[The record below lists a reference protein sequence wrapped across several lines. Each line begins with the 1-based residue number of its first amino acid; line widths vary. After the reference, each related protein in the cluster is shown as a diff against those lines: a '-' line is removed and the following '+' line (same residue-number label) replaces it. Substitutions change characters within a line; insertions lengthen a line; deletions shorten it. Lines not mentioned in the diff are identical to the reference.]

1 MAKTKFIMDR
11 AEDEL
16 NENQR
21 EYLKTLNNQLRNKP
35 RELTKKQQQQ
45 IIQVYK
51 KAYMDTINRGI
62 KNAYG
67 DSKAVKNLTAAYSQQ
82 IYDELLKVVMKYNSQ
97 AAKDLSD
104 INKQMMQ
111 LLMGDGYQ
119 QIKEQ
124 VDKLVDI
131 VNADTVEQLIRGKLY
146 EDRKGL
152 DKRLWSCTNTSGEK
166 IEDAVASC
174 MAEGMSAADM
184 AENLKQFA
192 MGGHHTWSRNK
203 IREKLGSGYARK
215 YSGGLDYE
223 SLRLARTTITHQ
235 AQIETINTRKV
246 NPYMGGVKWH
256 SNHEAGRTC
265 DLCNSRDGHIFIVDK
280 EDIPL
285 DHPNGACWLEPV
297 WMINGKE
304 ATPEEIAKDMR
315 AWANGEK
322 NSGAMDKIP
331 EYKGLGGTA
340 KTKPKTT
347 RVKTTT
353 TKKKTATTKTTK
365 KTTTTAQGGIYTPE
379 ERAAKYTELHE
390 TLKKQI
396 SKTNKKYTTE
406 GILEALKQ
414 APLDVQ
420 DIYLSIGEFQRT
432 NSTGGAFYSLGDKKI
447 HMSLKDDR
455 NLRIRYFGEKHRYDV
470 LFHEWGHLIDD
481 QGVTK
486 RSKEYKF
493 ADGKELMFAKITMD
507 TAVKPTGLAQS
518 FERDMNNWKAKWV
531 EEKFQ
536 GKKTLADTPAPLVNG
551 KFADFLQQN
560 EVFTIALQDAARGMS
575 KGAVKTK
582 WGHDTNYYTRNAV
595 GNINEYEAACIE
607 VSSELWAEIS
617 SSMTQPETRKFL
629 YENFPEMM
637 KSYEKI
643 VKKTLKTIKK

>member
-1 MAKTKFIMDR
+1 MARTEFSGVGNTQNSID
-11 AEDEL
+11 
-16 NENQR
+16 
-21 EYLKTLNNQLRNKP
+21 YFKTLNGQLNNKP

-67 DSKAVKNLTAAYSQQ
+67 DNKAVKNLTAAYSQQ

-111 LLMGDGYQ
+111 LLMGDEYQ
-119 QIKEQ
+119 QIKDQ

-131 VNADTVEQLIRGKLY
+131 VNADTVEQLIRGKVY

-184 AENLKQFA
+184 AENLKEFA

-215 YSGGLDYE
+215 FSGGLDYE

-235 AQIETINTRKV
+235 AQIETINTKRV
-246 NPYMGGVKWH
+246 NPYMGGVQWH

-265 DLCNSRDGHIFIVDK
+265 DACNALDGRLFIIDK

-297 WMINGKE
+297 WMINGKK
-304 ATPEEIAKDMR
+304 ATPEDIAKDMR

-331 EYKGLGGTA
+331 EYKGLGGTKTPA
-340 KTKPKTT
+340 KSI
-347 RVKTTT
+347 
-353 TKKKTATTKTTK
+353 KKTIKRAVK
-365 KTTTTAQGGIYTPE
+365 QRGIYTTE
-379 ERAAKYTELHE
+379 ERAAKYVELEQTLHTEL
-390 TLKKQI
+390 K
-396 SKTNKKYTTE
+396 SRNKKYTVD
-406 GILEALKQ
+406 GVLDRLKQ
-414 APLDVQ
+414 APEEIQ
-420 DIYLSIGEFQRT
+420 DLYLTVGKFKRT
-432 NSTGGAFYSLGDKKI
+432 SSSGGAYYNPNDKQI
-447 HMSLKDDR
+447 HMSLNDDK
-455 NLRIRYFGEKHRYDV
+455 NLRLRYFEEKYRYNV

-481 QGVTK
+481 QGAGDNVRNYRFSGGSEPMYT
-486 RSKEYKF
+486 
-493 ADGKELMFAKITMD
+493 KITLKN
-507 TAVKPTGLAQS
+507 AVKPTGLAQA

-531 EEKFQ
+531 EEKFH
-536 GKKTLADTPAPLVNG
+536 GKKTLDNTPAPLVNG
-551 KFADFLQQN
+551 KFADFLHAN
-560 EVFTIALQDAARGMS
+560 EVHTIALQDAAKGMS
-575 KGAVKTK
+575 AGAVKTK
-582 WGHDTNYYTRNAV
+582 WGHDLKYYTRNQD
-595 GNINEYEAACIE
+595 GNISAYESACIE

-617 SSMTQPETRKFL
+617 SNMTQPETRKFL

-637 KSYEKI
+637 KSYDKI
-643 VKKTLKTIKK
+643 VKDTLKQFKK

>member
-1 MAKTKFIMDR
+1 MGRTEFDGNRNTQNAID
-11 AEDEL
+11 
-16 NENQR
+16 
-21 EYLKTLNNQLRNKP
+21 YLKTLNGQLNNKP
-35 RELTKKQQQQ
+35 KELTKKQQQQ

-82 IYDELLKVVMKYNSQ
+82 IYDELLKVVMKYNSKV
-97 AAKDLSD
+97 AKDLSD

-340 KTKPKTT
+340 KPKTKAKTT
-347 RVKTTT
+347 RVKTTK
-353 TKKKTATTKTTK
+353 TKATKTK
-365 KTTTTAQGGIYTPE
+365 DKAAKINKGIYTEE

-420 DIYLSIGEFQRT
+420 DMYLSIGEFQRT

-595 GNINEYEAACIE
+595 GNINKYEAACIE

>member
-1 MAKTKFIMDR
+1 MGRTEFDGNRNTQNAID
-11 AEDEL
+11 
-16 NENQR
+16 
-21 EYLKTLNNQLRNKP
+21 YLKTLNGQLNNKP
-35 RELTKKQQQQ
+35 KELTKKQQQQ

-119 QIKEQ
+119 QIKDQ

-131 VNADTVEQLIRGKLY
+131 VNADTVEQLIRGKVY

-184 AENLKQFA
+184 AENLKEFA

-215 YSGGLDYE
+215 YSSGLDYE

-235 AQIETINTRKV
+235 SQIETINTRKV

-265 DLCNSRDGHIFIVDK
+265 DLCNERDGHIFIVDK

-322 NSGAMDKIP
+322 NSGAMNKIP
-331 EYKGLGGTA
+331 EYKGLGGTKQPA
-340 KTKPKTT
+340 KSI
-347 RVKTTT
+347 
-353 TKKKTATTKTTK
+353 KKTIK
-365 KTTTTAQGGIYTPE
+365 KAVKQRGIYTEE

-420 DIYLSIGEFQRT
+420 DMYLSIGEFQRT

-447 HMSLKDDR
+447 HMSLKDER

-481 QGVTK
+481 QGVAK

-551 KFADFLQQN
+551 KFADFLDQN
-560 EVFTIALQDAARGMS
+560 EVFTVALQDAARGMS

-617 SSMTQPETRKFL
+617 SNMTQPETRKFL

-637 KSYEKI
+637 KSYDKI
-643 VKKTLKTIKK
+643 VKDTLKQFKK

>member
-1 MAKTKFIMDR
+1 MGRTEFDGNRNTQNAID
-11 AEDEL
+11 
-16 NENQR
+16 
-21 EYLKTLNNQLRNKP
+21 YLKTLNGQLNNKP
-35 RELTKKQQQQ
+35 KELTKKQQQQ

-104 INKQMMQ
+104 TNKQMMQ

-119 QIKEQ
+119 QIKDQ

-131 VNADTVEQLIRGKLY
+131 VNADTVEQLIRGKVY

-184 AENLKQFA
+184 AENLKEFA

-215 YSGGLDYE
+215 YSSGLDYE

-304 ATPEEIAKDMR
+304 ATPEEIAKDMK

-322 NSGAMDKIP
+322 NSGAMNKIP
-331 EYKGLGGTA
+331 EYKGLGGTKAPA
-340 KTKPKTT
+340 KSI
-347 RVKTTT
+347 
-353 TKKKTATTKTTK
+353 KKTIK
-365 KTTTTAQGGIYTPE
+365 KAVKQRGIYTEE

-414 APLDVQ
+414 APLEVQ
-420 DIYLSIGEFQRT
+420 DMYLSIGKFQRT
-432 NSTGGAFYSLGDKKI
+432 NSTGGAFYSPTDKKI
-447 HMSLKDDR
+447 HMSLKDER
-455 NLRIRYFGEKHRYDV
+455 NLRIQFGEKHRYDV
-470 LFHEWGHLIDD
+470 LFHEWGHMIDD
-481 QGVTK
+481 QATPDDFKMYRFSGG
-486 RSKEYKF
+486 SEPMYS
-493 ADGKELMFAKITMD
+493 KITLKN
-507 TAVKPTGLAQS
+507 AIKPTGLAQA
-518 FERDMNNWKAKWV
+518 FERDMNNWQAKWV
-531 EEKFQ
+531 QEKFH
-536 GKKTLADTPAPLVNG
+536 GKKTLENTPAPLVNG
-551 KFADFLQQN
+551 KFADFLHAN
-560 EVFTIALQDAARGMS
+560 EVHTIALQDAARGMS
-575 KGAVKTK
+575 AGAVKTK
-582 WGHDTNYYTRNAV
+582 WGHDGKYYTRNQD
-595 GNINEYEAACIE
+595 GNISAYESACIE

-637 KSYEKI
+637 KSYDKL
-643 VKKTLKTIKK
+643 VKDTLKQFKKK

>member
-1 MAKTKFIMDR
+1 MGRTEFSGVGNTQNSID
-11 AEDEL
+11 
-16 NENQR
+16 
-21 EYLKTLNNQLRNKP
+21 YFKTLNGQLNNKP

-67 DSKAVKNLTAAYSQQ
+67 DNKAVKNLTAAYSQQ
-82 IYDELLKVVMKYNSQ
+82 IYNELLTVVMKYNSKV
-97 AAKDLSD
+97 ANDLAD

-111 LLMGDGYQ
+111 LLMGDGYK
-119 QIKEQ
+119 QIKDQ

-131 VNADTVEQLIRGKLY
+131 VNADTVEQVIRGKLY

-235 AQIETINTRKV
+235 SQIETINTKRV

-265 DLCNSRDGHIFIVDK
+265 DLCNERDGHIFIVDK

-304 ATPEEIAKDMR
+304 ATPEEIAKDMK

-322 NSGAMDKIP
+322 NSGAMNKIP
-331 EYKGLGGTA
+331 EYKGLGGTKTPA
-340 KTKPKTT
+340 KSI
-347 RVKTTT
+347 
-353 TKKKTATTKTTK
+353 KKTIKRAVK
-365 KTTTTAQGGIYTPE
+365 QRGIYTEE

-420 DIYLSIGEFQRT
+420 DMYLSIGEFQRT
-432 NSTGGAFYSLGDKKI
+432 NSTDGAFYSLGDKKI
-447 HMSLKDDR
+447 HMSLKDER

-481 QGVTK
+481 QGVAK

-551 KFADFLQQN
+551 KFADFLDQN
-560 EVFTIALQDAARGMS
+560 EVFTVALQDAARGMS

-617 SSMTQPETRKFL
+617 SNMTQPETRKFL

-637 KSYEKI
+637 KSYDKI
-643 VKKTLKTIKK
+643 VKDTLKQFKKK

>member
-1 MAKTKFIMDR
+1 MAKTQFIMNKP
-11 AEDEL
+11 EDKL
-16 NENQR
+16 NQNQKD
-21 EYLKTLNNQLRNKP
+21 YLDTLNKQLNSKP

-82 IYDELLKVVMKYNSQ
+82 IYDELLKVVMKYNSKV
-97 AAKDLSD
+97 ATDLAD

-111 LLMGDGYQ
+111 LLMGDGYK
-119 QIKEQ
+119 QIKDQ
-124 VDKLVDI
+124 VDKLVDV
-131 VNADTVEQLIRGKLY
+131 VNADTVEQVIQGKLY
-146 EDRKGL
+146 EKRRGL
-152 DKRLWSCTNTSGEK
+152 DKTLWSCTDKSGVK

-174 MAEGMSAADM
+174 MAEGMGAAEM
-184 AENLKQFA
+184 AQNLKEFA

-235 AQIETINTRKV
+235 AQIETINTKRV

-304 ATPEEIAKDMR
+304 ATPEEIAKDMK

-322 NSGAMDKIP
+322 NSGAMNKIP
-331 EYKGLGGTA
+331 EYKGLGGTKAPA
-340 KTKPKTT
+340 KSI
-347 RVKTTT
+347 
-353 TKKKTATTKTTK
+353 KKTIK
-365 KTTTTAQGGIYTPE
+365 KAVKQRGIYTEE

-414 APLDVQ
+414 APLEVQ
-420 DIYLSIGEFQRT
+420 DMYLSIGKFQRT
-432 NSTGGAFYSLGDKKI
+432 NSTGGAFYSPTDKKI
-447 HMSLKDDR
+447 HMSLKDER
-455 NLRIRYFGEKHRYDV
+455 NLRIQFGEKHRYDV
-470 LFHEWGHLIDD
+470 LFHEWGHMIDD
-481 QGVTK
+481 QATPDDFKMYRFSGG
-486 RSKEYKF
+486 SEPMYS
-493 ADGKELMFAKITMD
+493 KITLKN
-507 TAVKPTGLAQS
+507 AIKPTGLAQA

-531 EEKFQ
+531 EEKFH
-536 GKKTLADTPAPLVNG
+536 GKKTLDNTPAPLVNG
-551 KFADFLQQN
+551 KFADFLHDN
-560 EVFTIALQDAARGMS
+560 EVFTIALQDAAKGMS
-575 KGAVKTK
+575 AGAVKTK
-582 WGHDTNYYTRNAV
+582 WGHDAKYYTRNQD
-595 GNINEYEAACIE
+595 GNISAYESACIE

-637 KSYEKI
+637 KSYDKL
-643 VKKTLKTIKK
+643 VKDTLKQFKK

>member
-1 MAKTKFIMDR
+1 MGRTEFDGNRNTQNAID
-11 AEDEL
+11 
-16 NENQR
+16 
-21 EYLKTLNNQLRNKP
+21 YLKTLNGQLNNKP
-35 RELTKKQQQQ
+35 KELTKKQQQQ

-82 IYDELLKVVMKYNSQ
+82 IYDELLKVVMKYNSKV
-97 AAKDLSD
+97 AKDLSD

-184 AENLKQFA
+184 AENLKEFA

-215 YSGGLDYE
+215 YSSGLDYE

-304 ATPEEIAKDMR
+304 ATPEEIAKDMK

-322 NSGAMDKIP
+322 NSGAMNKIP
-331 EYKGLGGTA
+331 EYKGLGGTKAPA
-340 KTKPKTT
+340 KSI
-347 RVKTTT
+347 
-353 TKKKTATTKTTK
+353 KKTIK
-365 KTTTTAQGGIYTPE
+365 KAVKQRGIYTEE

-414 APLDVQ
+414 APLEVQ
-420 DIYLSIGEFQRT
+420 DMYLSIGKFQRT
-432 NSTGGAFYSLGDKKI
+432 NSTGGAFYSPTDKKI
-447 HMSLKDDR
+447 HMSLKDER
-455 NLRIRYFGEKHRYDV
+455 NLRIQFGEKHRYDV
-470 LFHEWGHLIDD
+470 LFHEWGHMIDD
-481 QGVTK
+481 QATPDDFKMYRFSGG
-486 RSKEYKF
+486 SEPMYS
-493 ADGKELMFAKITMD
+493 KITLKN
-507 TAVKPTGLAQS
+507 AIKPTGLAQA

-531 EEKFQ
+531 EEKFH
-536 GKKTLADTPAPLVNG
+536 GKKTLDNTPAPLVNG
-551 KFADFLQQN
+551 KFADFLHDN
-560 EVFTIALQDAARGMS
+560 EVFTIALQDAAKGMS
-575 KGAVKTK
+575 AGAVKTK
-582 WGHDTNYYTRNAV
+582 WGHDLKYYTRNQD
-595 GNINEYEAACIE
+595 GNISAYESACIE

-637 KSYEKI
+637 KSYDKI
-643 VKKTLKTIKK
+643 VKDTLKQFKK

>member
-1 MAKTKFIMDR
+1 MERTEFSGVGNTQNSI
-11 AEDEL
+11 
-16 NENQR
+16 
-21 EYLKTLNNQLRNKP
+21 EYFKTLNGQLNNKP

-67 DSKAVKNLTAAYSQQ
+67 DSKAIKNLTAAYSQQ
-82 IYDELLKVVMKYNSQ
+82 IYDELLKVVMKYNSKV
-97 AAKDLSD
+97 ANDLAD

-111 LLMGDGYQ
+111 LLMGDDYK
-119 QIKEQ
+119 QIKDQ

-131 VNADTVEQLIRGKLY
+131 VNADTVEQVIRGKLY

-174 MAEGMSAADM
+174 MAEGMGAAEM

-215 YSGGLDYE
+215 YSSGLDYE

-235 AQIETINTRKV
+235 AQIETINTKRV

-304 ATPEEIAKDMR
+304 ATPEEIAKDMK

-322 NSGAMDKIP
+322 NSGAMNKIP
-331 EYKGLGGTA
+331 EYKGLGGTVKP
-340 KTKPKTT
+340 KTKTTKTKTT
-347 RVKTTT
+347 RVKTT
-353 TKKKTATTKTTK
+353 KSKAAK
-365 KTTTTAQGGIYTPE
+365 GGIYTEE
-379 ERAAKYTELHE
+379 ERAAKYAELHE

-420 DIYLSIGEFQRT
+420 DMYLSIGKFQRT
-432 NSTGGAFYSLGDKKI
+432 NSTGGAFYSPTDKKI
-447 HMSLKDDR
+447 HMSLKDER
-455 NLRIRYFGEKHRYDV
+455 NLRINNFGEKHRYDV
-470 LFHEWGHLIDD
+470 LFHEWGHMIDD
-481 QGVTK
+481 QGTPDDFK
-486 RSKEYKF
+486 MYRFSGGSEPMYS
-493 ADGKELMFAKITMD
+493 KITLKN
-507 TAVKPTGLAQS
+507 AIKPTGLAQS

-531 EEKFQ
+531 EEKFH
-536 GKKTLADTPAPLVNG
+536 GTKTLENTPAPLVNG
-551 KFADFLQQN
+551 KFADFLHEN
-560 EVFTIALQDAARGMS
+560 ELYTIALQDAAKGMS
-575 KGAVKTK
+575 LGAVKTR
-582 WGHDTNYYTRNAV
+582 WGHDLKYYTRNQD
-595 GNINEYEAACIE
+595 GNISAYESACVE
-607 VSSELWAEIS
+607 VSSELWAEIN

-637 KSYEKI
+637 KSYDKI
-643 VKKTLKTIKK
+643 VKDVLKEYKKKVVSK

>member
-1 MAKTKFIMDR
+1 MGRTEFSGNRNTQNAID
-11 AEDEL
+11 
-16 NENQR
+16 
-21 EYLKTLNNQLRNKP
+21 YLKTLNGQLNNKP
-35 RELTKKQQQQ
+35 KELTKKQQQQ

-51 KAYMDTINRGI
+51 KAYMDTINRGV

-82 IYDELLKVVMKYNSQ
+82 IYDELLKVVMKYNSKV
-97 AAKDLSD
+97 AKDLSD

-184 AENLKQFA
+184 AENLKEFA

-322 NSGAMDKIP
+322 NSGAMNKIP
-331 EYKGLGGTA
+331 EYKGLGGTKQPA
-340 KTKPKTT
+340 KTI
-347 RVKTTT
+347 
-353 TKKKTATTKTTK
+353 KKTIKRAVK
-365 KTTTTAQGGIYTPE
+365 QRGIYTEE

-414 APLDVQ
+414 APLEVQ
-420 DIYLSIGEFQRT
+420 DMYLSIGKFQRT
-432 NSTGGAFYSLGDKKI
+432 NSTGGAFYSPTDKKI
-447 HMSLKDDR
+447 HMSLKDER
-455 NLRIRYFGEKHRYDV
+455 NLRIQFGEKHRYDV
-470 LFHEWGHLIDD
+470 LFHEWGHMIDD
-481 QGVTK
+481 QATPDDFKMYRFSGG
-486 RSKEYKF
+486 SEPMYN
-493 ADGKELMFAKITMD
+493 KITLKN
-507 TAVKPTGLAQS
+507 AIKPTGLAQS
-518 FERDMNNWKAKWV
+518 FERDMKNWQAKWV
-531 EEKFQ
+531 QEKFH
-536 GKKTLADTPAPLVNG
+536 GKKTLENTPAALVNG
-551 KFADFLQQN
+551 KFADFLHDN
-560 EVFTIALQDAARGMS
+560 EVFTIALQDAAKGMS
-575 KGAVKTK
+575 AGAVKTK
-582 WGHDTNYYTRNAV
+582 WGHDAKYYTRNQD
-595 GNINEYEAACIE
+595 GNISAYESACIE

-617 SSMTQPETRKFL
+617 SNMTQPETRKFL

-637 KSYEKI
+637 KSYDKI
-643 VKKTLKTIKK
+643 VKDTLKQFKK

>member
-1 MAKTKFIMDR
+1 MARTEFDGVGNTQNAID
-11 AEDEL
+11 
-16 NENQR
+16 
-21 EYLKTLNNQLRNKP
+21 YLKTLNGQLNNKP
-35 RELTKKQQQQ
+35 KELTKKQQQQ

-67 DSKAVKNLTAAYSQQ
+67 DSKAVKNLTASYSQQ
-82 IYDELLKVVMKYNSQ
+82 IYDELLKVVMKYNSKV
-97 AAKDLSD
+97 AKDLSD

-152 DKRLWSCTNTSGEK
+152 DKRLWSCTNISGEK

-215 YSGGLDYE
+215 YSSGLDYE

-322 NSGAMDKIP
+322 NSGAMNKIP
-331 EYKGLGGTA
+331 EYKGLGGTKAPA
-340 KTKPKTT
+340 KSI
-347 RVKTTT
+347 
-353 TKKKTATTKTTK
+353 KKTIK
-365 KTTTTAQGGIYTPE
+365 KAVKQRGIYTQE
-379 ERAAKYTELHE
+379 ERAAKYTELE
-390 TLKKQI
+390 QTLHTELK
-396 SKTNKKYTTE
+396 SRNKKYTVD
-406 GILEALKQ
+406 GVLDRLKQ
-414 APLDVQ
+414 APEEIQ
-420 DIYLSIGEFQRT
+420 DLYLTVGKFQRT
-432 NSTGGAFYSLGDKKI
+432 TSSRGAFYSPTDKKI
-447 HMSLKDDR
+447 HMSLKDER
-455 NLRIRYFGEKHRYDV
+455 NLRIQFGEKHRYDV
-470 LFHEWGHLIDD
+470 LFHEWGHMIDD
-481 QGVTK
+481 QATPDDFKMYRFSGG
-486 RSKEYKF
+486 SEPMYS
-493 ADGKELMFAKITMD
+493 KITLKN
-507 TAVKPTGLAQS
+507 AIKPTGLAQA

-531 EEKFQ
+531 EEKFH
-536 GKKTLADTPAPLVNG
+536 GKKTLDNTPAPLVNG
-551 KFADFLQQN
+551 KFADFLHDN
-560 EVFTIALQDAARGMS
+560 EVFTIALQDAAKGMS
-575 KGAVKTK
+575 AGAVKTK
-582 WGHDTNYYTRNAV
+582 WGHDLKYYTRNQD
-595 GNINEYEAACIE
+595 GNISAYESACIE

-617 SSMTQPETRKFL
+617 SNMTQPETRKFL

-637 KSYEKI
+637 KSYDKI
-643 VKKTLKTIKK
+643 VKDTLKQFKK

>member
-1 MAKTKFIMDR
+1 MAKTKFIMNR

-16 NENQR
+16 NDNQK
-21 EYLKTLNNQLRNKP
+21 EYLKTLNNQLNNKP

-82 IYDELLKVVMKYNSQ
+82 IYDELLKVVMKYNSKV
-97 AAKDLSD
+97 ATDLAD
-104 INKQMMQ
+104 VNKQMMQ
-111 LLMGDGYQ
+111 LLMGDGYK
-119 QIKEQ
+119 QIKDQ
-124 VDKLVDI
+124 VDKLVDV
-131 VNADTVEQLIRGKLY
+131 VNADTVEQVIRGKLY

-235 AQIETINTRKV
+235 AQIETINTKRV
-246 NPYMGGVKWH
+246 NPYMGGVQWH

-265 DLCNSRDGHIFIVDK
+265 DACNALDGRLFIIDK

-297 WMINGKE
+297 WMINGKK
-304 ATPEEIAKDMR
+304 ATPEDIAKDMR
-315 AWANGEK
+315 AWVNGEK

-331 EYKGLGGTA
+331 EYKGLGGT
-340 KTKPKTT
+340 KTP
-347 RVKTTT
+347 
-353 TKKKTATTKTTK
+353 TKSIKKTIKRAVK
-365 KTTTTAQGGIYTPE
+365 QRGIYTEE

-420 DIYLSIGEFQRT
+420 DMYLSIGEFQRT

-447 HMSLKDDR
+447 HMSLKDER

-481 QGVTK
+481 QGVAK

-536 GKKTLADTPAPLVNG
+536 GKKTLADTPAALVNG
-551 KFADFLQQN
+551 KFADFLHDN
-560 EVFTIALQDAARGMS
+560 EVFTVALQDAARGMS

-617 SSMTQPETRKFL
+617 SNMTQPETRKFL

-637 KSYEKI
+637 KSYDKI
-643 VKKTLKTIKK
+643 VKDTLKQFKKK

>member
-1 MAKTKFIMDR
+1 MAKTQFIMNKPKDK
-11 AEDEL
+11 L
-16 NENQR
+16 NANQR
-21 EYLKTLNNQLRNKP
+21 EYLDTLNNQLRNKP

-51 KAYMDTINRGI
+51 KAYMDTINKGI

-82 IYDELLKVVMKYNSQ
+82 IYDELLKVVMKYNSKV
-97 AAKDLSD
+97 ATDLAD
-104 INKQMMQ
+104 VNKQMMQ
-111 LLMGDGYQ
+111 LLMGDGYK
-119 QIKEQ
+119 QIKDQ
-124 VDKLVDI
+124 VDKLVDV
-131 VNADTVEQLIRGKLY
+131 VNADTVEQVIRGKLY

-215 YSGGLDYE
+215 YSSGLDYE

-331 EYKGLGGTA
+331 EYKGLGGTKTPA
-340 KTKPKTT
+340 KTIK
-347 RVKTTT
+347 RAVK
-353 TKKKTATTKTTK
+353 
-365 KTTTTAQGGIYTPE
+365 QRGIYTIE
-379 ERAAKYTELHE
+379 ERAAKYTELE
-390 TLKKQI
+390 QVLKKQI

-414 APLDVQ
+414 APLEVQ
-420 DIYLSIGEFQRT
+420 DMYLSIGKFQRT
-432 NSTGGAFYSLGDKKI
+432 NSTGGAFYSPTDKKI
-447 HMSLKDDR
+447 HMSLKDER
-455 NLRIRYFGEKHRYDV
+455 NLRIQFGEKHRYDV
-470 LFHEWGHLIDD
+470 LFHEWGHMIDD
-481 QGVTK
+481 QATPDDFKMYRFSGG
-486 RSKEYKF
+486 SEPMYN
-493 ADGKELMFAKITMD
+493 KITLKN
-507 TAVKPTGLAQS
+507 AIKPTGLAQS
-518 FERDMNNWKAKWV
+518 FERDMKNWQAKWV
-531 EEKFQ
+531 QEKFH
-536 GKKTLADTPAPLVNG
+536 GKKTLENTPAALVNG
-551 KFADFLQQN
+551 KFADFLHDN
-560 EVFTIALQDAARGMS
+560 EVFTIALQDAAKGMS
-575 KGAVKTK
+575 AGAVKTK
-582 WGHDTNYYTRNAV
+582 WGHDAKYYTRNQD
-595 GNINEYEAACIE
+595 GNISAYESACIE

-617 SSMTQPETRKFL
+617 SNMTQPETRKFL

-637 KSYEKI
+637 KSYDKI
-643 VKKTLKTIKK
+643 VKDTLKQFKK

>member
-1 MAKTKFIMDR
+1 MGRTEFDGNRNTQNAID
-11 AEDEL
+11 
-16 NENQR
+16 
-21 EYLKTLNNQLRNKP
+21 YLKTLNGQLNNKP
-35 RELTKKQQQQ
+35 KELTKKQQQQ

-119 QIKEQ
+119 QIKDQ

-131 VNADTVEQLIRGKLY
+131 VNADTVEQLIRGKVY

-184 AENLKQFA
+184 AENLKEFA

-215 YSGGLDYE
+215 YSSGLDYE

-235 AQIETINTRKV
+235 SQIETINTRKV

-265 DLCNSRDGHIFIVDK
+265 DLCNERDGHIFIVDK

-322 NSGAMDKIP
+322 NSGAMNKIP
-331 EYKGLGGTA
+331 EYKGLGGTKQPA
-340 KTKPKTT
+340 KSI
-347 RVKTTT
+347 
-353 TKKKTATTKTTK
+353 KKTIK
-365 KTTTTAQGGIYTPE
+365 KAVKQRGIYTEE

-420 DIYLSIGEFQRT
+420 DMYLSIGEFQRT
-432 NSTGGAFYSLGDKKI
+432 NSTGGAFYSLEDKKI
-447 HMSLKDDR
+447 HMSLKDER

-481 QGVTK
+481 QGVAK

-551 KFADFLQQN
+551 KFADFLDQN
-560 EVFTIALQDAARGMS
+560 EVFTVALQDAARGMS

-617 SSMTQPETRKFL
+617 SNMTQPETRKFL

-637 KSYEKI
+637 KSYDKI
-643 VKKTLKTIKK
+643 VKDTLKQFKK

>member
-1 MAKTKFIMDR
+1 MAKTKFIMNR
-11 AEDEL
+11 PEDEL
-16 NENQR
+16 NDNQK
-21 EYLKTLNNQLRNKP
+21 EYLKTLNNQLNNKP

-82 IYDELLKVVMKYNSQ
+82 IYDELLKVVMKYNSKV
-97 AAKDLSD
+97 ATDLAD
-104 INKQMMQ
+104 VNKQMMQ
-111 LLMGDGYQ
+111 LLMGDGYK
-119 QIKEQ
+119 QIKDQ
-124 VDKLVDI
+124 VDKLVDV
-131 VNADTVEQLIRGKLY
+131 VNADSVEQVIRGKLY

-235 AQIETINTRKV
+235 AQIETINTKRV
-246 NPYMGGVKWH
+246 NPYMGGVQWH

-265 DLCNSRDGHIFIVDK
+265 DACNALDGRLFIIDK

-297 WMINGKE
+297 WMINGKK
-304 ATPEEIAKDMR
+304 ATPEDIAKDMR

-331 EYKGLGGTA
+331 EYKGLGGT
-340 KTKPKTT
+340 KTP
-347 RVKTTT
+347 
-353 TKKKTATTKTTK
+353 TKSIKKTIKRAVK
-365 KTTTTAQGGIYTPE
+365 QRGIYTEE

-420 DIYLSIGEFQRT
+420 DMYLSIGEFQRT

-447 HMSLKDDR
+447 HMSLKDER

-481 QGVTK
+481 QGVAK

-551 KFADFLQQN
+551 KFADFLDQN
-560 EVFTIALQDAARGMS
+560 EVFTVALQDAARGMS

-617 SSMTQPETRKFL
+617 SNMTQPETRKFL

-637 KSYEKI
+637 KSYDKI
-643 VKKTLKTIKK
+643 VKDTLKQFKKK

>member
-1 MAKTKFIMDR
+1 MGRTEFDGNRNTQNAID
-11 AEDEL
+11 
-16 NENQR
+16 
-21 EYLKTLNNQLRNKP
+21 YLKTLNGQLNNKP
-35 RELTKKQQQQ
+35 KELTKKQQQQ

-82 IYDELLKVVMKYNSQ
+82 IYDELLKVVMKYNSKV
-97 AAKDLSD
+97 ANDLAD

-119 QIKEQ
+119 QIKDQ

-131 VNADTVEQLIRGKLY
+131 VNADTVEQLIRGKVY

-184 AENLKQFA
+184 AENLKEFA

-215 YSGGLDYE
+215 YSSGLDYE

-322 NSGAMDKIP
+322 NSGAMNKIP
-331 EYKGLGGTA
+331 EYKGLGGTKAPA
-340 KTKPKTT
+340 KSI
-347 RVKTTT
+347 
-353 TKKKTATTKTTK
+353 KKTIK
-365 KTTTTAQGGIYTPE
+365 KAVKQRGIYTEE

-414 APLDVQ
+414 APLEVQ
-420 DIYLSIGEFQRT
+420 DMYLSIGKFQRT
-432 NSTGGAFYSLGDKKI
+432 NSTGGAFYSPTDKKI
-447 HMSLKDDR
+447 HMSLKDER
-455 NLRIRYFGEKHRYDV
+455 NLRIQFGEKHRYDV
-470 LFHEWGHLIDD
+470 LFHEWGHMIDD
-481 QGVTK
+481 QATPDDFKMYRFSGG
-486 RSKEYKF
+486 SEPMYN
-493 ADGKELMFAKITMD
+493 KITLKN
-507 TAVKPTGLAQS
+507 AIKPTGLAQS
-518 FERDMNNWKAKWV
+518 FERDMKNWQAKWV
-531 EEKFQ
+531 QEKFH
-536 GKKTLADTPAPLVNG
+536 GKKTLENTPAALVNG
-551 KFADFLQQN
+551 KFADFLHDN
-560 EVFTIALQDAARGMS
+560 EVFTIALQDAAKGMS
-575 KGAVKTK
+575 AGAVKTK
-582 WGHDTNYYTRNAV
+582 WGHDAKYYTRNQD
-595 GNINEYEAACIE
+595 GNISAYESACIE

-617 SSMTQPETRKFL
+617 SNMTQPETRKFL

-637 KSYEKI
+637 KSYDKL
-643 VKKTLKTIKK
+643 VKDTLKQFKK

>member
-1 MAKTKFIMDR
+1 MGRTEFSGVGNTQNSID
-11 AEDEL
+11 
-16 NENQR
+16 
-21 EYLKTLNNQLRNKP
+21 YFKTLNGQLNNKP

-82 IYDELLKVVMKYNSQ
+82 IYDELLKVVMKYNSKV
-97 AAKDLSD
+97 ATDLAD
-104 INKQMMQ
+104 VNKQMMQ
-111 LLMGDGYQ
+111 LLMGDGYK
-119 QIKEQ
+119 QIKDQ
-124 VDKLVDI
+124 VDKLVDV
-131 VNADTVEQLIRGKLY
+131 VNADTVEQVIRGKLY

-235 AQIETINTRKV
+235 AQVETINTKRV
-246 NPYMGGVKWH
+246 NPYMGGVQWH

-265 DLCNSRDGHIFIVDK
+265 DLCNERDGHIFIVDK
-280 EDIPL
+280 DDIPL

-297 WMINGKE
+297 WMINGKK
-304 ATPEEIAKDMR
+304 ATPEDIAKDMR

-331 EYKGLGGTA
+331 EYKGLGGT
-340 KTKPKTT
+340 KTP
-347 RVKTTT
+347 
-353 TKKKTATTKTTK
+353 TKSIKKTIKRAVK
-365 KTTTTAQGGIYTPE
+365 QRGIYTEE

-420 DIYLSIGEFQRT
+420 DMYLSIGEFQRT

-447 HMSLKDDR
+447 HMSLKDER

-481 QGVTK
+481 QGVAK

-551 KFADFLQQN
+551 KFADFLDQN
-560 EVFTIALQDAARGMS
+560 EVFTVALQDAARGMS

-617 SSMTQPETRKFL
+617 SNMTQPETRKFL

-637 KSYEKI
+637 KSYDKI
-643 VKKTLKTIKK
+643 VKDTLKQFKKK

>member
-1 MAKTKFIMDR
+1 MARTEFDGNRNTQNAID
-11 AEDEL
+11 
-16 NENQR
+16 
-21 EYLKTLNNQLRNKP
+21 YLKTLNGQLNNKP
-35 RELTKKQQQQ
+35 KELTKKQQQQ

-67 DSKAVKNLTAAYSQQ
+67 DNKAVKNLTAAYSQQ
-82 IYDELLKVVMKYNSQ
+82 IYDELLKVVMKYNSKV
-97 AAKDLSD
+97 ANDLAD

-119 QIKEQ
+119 QIKDQ

-131 VNADTVEQLIRGKLY
+131 VNADTVEQLIRGKVY
-146 EDRKGL
+146 EDGKGL
-152 DKRLWSCTNTSGEK
+152 DKRLWKSVSASGEK

-174 MAEGMSAADM
+174 MAEGMGAAEM

-235 AQIETINTRKV
+235 SQIETINTRKV

-304 ATPEEIAKDMR
+304 ATPEDIAKDMR

-322 NSGAMDKIP
+322 NSGAMNKIP

-340 KTKPKTT
+340 KPKVVKPKTT
-347 RVKTTT
+347 KRA
-353 TKKKTATTKTTK
+353 TK
-365 KTTTTAQGGIYTPE
+365 QRGIYTTE
-379 ERAAKYTELHE
+379 ERAAKYTELE
-390 TLKKQI
+390 QTLHTELK
-396 SKTNKKYTTE
+396 SRNKKYTVD
-406 GILEALKQ
+406 GVLDRLKQ
-414 APLDVQ
+414 APEEIQ
-420 DIYLSIGEFQRT
+420 DLYLTVGKFKRT
-432 NSTGGAFYSLGDKKI
+432 TSSGGAYYSPTDKQI
-447 HMSLKDDR
+447 HMSLSDDK
-455 NLRIRYFGEKHRYDV
+455 NLRLRYFEEKYRYNV

-481 QGVTK
+481 QGTADD
-486 RSKEYKF
+486 YKMYRF
-493 ADGKELMFAKITMD
+493 SGGSEPMYSKITLKN
-507 TAVKPTGLAQS
+507 AIKPTGLAQA

-531 EEKFQ
+531 EEKFH
-536 GKKTLADTPAPLVNG
+536 GKKTLENTPAPLVNG
-551 KFADFLQQN
+551 KFADFLHAN
-560 EVFTIALQDAARGMS
+560 EVHTIALQDAARGMS
-575 KGAVKTK
+575 AGAVKTK
-582 WGHDTNYYTRNAV
+582 WGHDAKYYTRNQD
-595 GNINEYEAACIE
+595 GNISAYESACIE

-617 SSMTQPETRKFL
+617 SNMTQPETRKFL

-637 KSYEKI
+637 KSYDKI
-643 VKKTLKTIKK
+643 VKDTLKQFKK

>member
-1 MAKTKFIMDR
+1 MAKTKFIMNR

-16 NENQR
+16 NDNQK
-21 EYLKTLNNQLRNKP
+21 EYLKTLNNQLNNKP

-82 IYDELLKVVMKYNSQ
+82 IYDELLKVVMKYNSKV
-97 AAKDLSD
+97 ATDLAD

-111 LLMGDGYQ
+111 LLMGDGYK
-119 QIKEQ
+119 QIKDQ

-131 VNADTVEQLIRGKLY
+131 VNADTVEQVIQGKLY
-146 EDRKGL
+146 EKRKGL
-152 DKRLWSCTNTSGEK
+152 DKTLWSCTDKSGVK

-174 MAEGMSAADM
+174 MAEGMGAAEM
-184 AENLKQFA
+184 AENLKEFA

-215 YSGGLDYE
+215 YSSGLDYE

-304 ATPEEIAKDMR
+304 ATPEEIAKDMK

-322 NSGAMDKIP
+322 NSGAMNKIP
-331 EYKGLGGTA
+331 EYKGLRGTKAPA
-340 KTKPKTT
+340 KSI
-347 RVKTTT
+347 
-353 TKKKTATTKTTK
+353 KKTIK
-365 KTTTTAQGGIYTPE
+365 KAVKQRGIYTEE

-414 APLDVQ
+414 APLEVQ
-420 DIYLSIGEFQRT
+420 DMYLSIGKFQRT
-432 NSTGGAFYSLGDKKI
+432 NSTGGAFYSPTDKKI
-447 HMSLKDDR
+447 HMSLKDER
-455 NLRIRYFGEKHRYDV
+455 NLRIQFGEKHRYDV
-470 LFHEWGHLIDD
+470 LFHEWGHMIDD
-481 QGVTK
+481 QATPDDFKMYRFSGG
-486 RSKEYKF
+486 SEPMYS
-493 ADGKELMFAKITMD
+493 KITLKN
-507 TAVKPTGLAQS
+507 AIKPTGLAQA

-531 EEKFQ
+531 EEKFH
-536 GKKTLADTPAPLVNG
+536 GKKTLDNTPAPLVNG
-551 KFADFLQQN
+551 KFADFLHDN
-560 EVFTIALQDAARGMS
+560 EVFTIALQDAAKGMS
-575 KGAVKTK
+575 AGAVKTK
-582 WGHDTNYYTRNAV
+582 WGHDAKYYTRNQD
-595 GNINEYEAACIE
+595 GNISAYESACIE

-637 KSYEKI
+637 KSYDKI
-643 VKKTLKTIKK
+643 VKDTLKQFKKK

>member
-1 MAKTKFIMDR
+1 MAKTKFTSDTKS
-11 AEDEL
+11 DNGL
-16 NENQR
+16 

-35 RELTKKQQQQ
+35 KELTKKQQQQ

-82 IYDELLKVVMKYNSQ
+82 IYDELLKVVMKYNSKV
-97 AAKDLSD
+97 ATDLAD

-111 LLMGDGYQ
+111 LLMGDGYK
-119 QIKEQ
+119 QIKDQ

-131 VNADTVEQLIRGKLY
+131 VNADTVEQVIQGKLY
-146 EDRKGL
+146 EKRKGL
-152 DKRLWSCTNTSGEK
+152 DKTLWSCTDKSGVK

-174 MAEGMSAADM
+174 MAEGMSAAEM
-184 AENLKQFA
+184 AENLKEFA

-235 AQIETINTRKV
+235 AQVETINTKRV
-246 NPYMGGVKWH
+246 NPYMGGVQWH

-265 DLCNSRDGHIFIVDK
+265 DACNALDGRLFIIDK

-297 WMINGKE
+297 WMINGKK
-304 ATPEEIAKDMR
+304 ATPEDIAKDMR

-331 EYKGLGGTA
+331 EYKGLGGT
-340 KTKPKTT
+340 KTP
-347 RVKTTT
+347 
-353 TKKKTATTKTTK
+353 TKSIKKTIKRAVK
-365 KTTTTAQGGIYTPE
+365 QRGIYTEE

-420 DIYLSIGEFQRT
+420 DMYLSIGEFQRT

-447 HMSLKDDR
+447 HMSLKDER

-481 QGVTK
+481 QGVAK

-551 KFADFLQQN
+551 KFADFLDQN
-560 EVFTIALQDAARGMS
+560 EVFTVALQDAARGMS

-617 SSMTQPETRKFL
+617 SNMTQPETRKFL

-637 KSYEKI
+637 KSYDKI
-643 VKKTLKTIKK
+643 VKDTLKQFKKK

>member
-1 MAKTKFIMDR
+1 MAKTQFISDTQTQNG
-11 AEDEL
+11 L
-16 NENQR
+16 
-21 EYLKTLNNQLRNKP
+21 EYLETLNKQLRNKP
-35 RELTKKQQQQ
+35 RELTKYQQQQ

-82 IYDELLKVVMKYNSQ
+82 IYDELLKVVMKYNSKV
-97 AAKDLSD
+97 ANDLAD

-111 LLMGDGYQ
+111 LLMGDGYK
-119 QIKEQ
+119 QIKDQ

-131 VNADTVEQLIRGKLY
+131 VNADTVEQVIQGKLY
-146 EDRKGL
+146 EKRKGL
-152 DKRLWSCTNTSGEK
+152 DKTLWSCTDKSGVK

-235 AQIETINTRKV
+235 AQIETINTKRV
-246 NPYMGGVKWH
+246 NPYMGGVQWH

-265 DLCNSRDGHIFIVDK
+265 DACNALDGRLFIIDK

-297 WMINGKE
+297 WMINGKK
-304 ATPEEIAKDMR
+304 ATPEDIAKDMR

-331 EYKGLGGTA
+331 EYKGLGGT
-340 KTKPKTT
+340 KTP
-347 RVKTTT
+347 
-353 TKKKTATTKTTK
+353 TKSIKKTIKRAVK
-365 KTTTTAQGGIYTPE
+365 QRGIYTEE

-406 GILEALKQ
+406 GILEVLKQ
-414 APLDVQ
+414 APLEVQ
-420 DIYLSIGEFQRT
+420 DMYLSIGKFQRT
-432 NSTGGAFYSLGDKKI
+432 NSTGGAFYSPTDKKI
-447 HMSLKDDR
+447 HMSLKDER
-455 NLRIRYFGEKHRYDV
+455 NLRIQFGEKHRYDV
-470 LFHEWGHLIDD
+470 LFHEWGHMIDD
-481 QGVTK
+481 QATPDDFKMYRFSGG
-486 RSKEYKF
+486 SEPMYN
-493 ADGKELMFAKITMD
+493 KITLKN
-507 TAVKPTGLAQS
+507 AIKPTGLAQS
-518 FERDMNNWKAKWV
+518 FERDMKNWQAKWV
-531 EEKFQ
+531 QEKFH
-536 GKKTLADTPAPLVNG
+536 GKKTLENTPAALVNG
-551 KFADFLQQN
+551 KFADFLHDN
-560 EVFTIALQDAARGMS
+560 EVFTIALQDAAKGMS
-575 KGAVKTK
+575 AGAVKTK
-582 WGHDTNYYTRNAV
+582 WGHDAKYYTRNQD
-595 GNINEYEAACIE
+595 GNISAYESACIE

-617 SSMTQPETRKFL
+617 SNMTQPETRKFL

-637 KSYEKI
+637 KSYDKL
-643 VKKTLKTIKK
+643 VKDTLKQFKK

>member
-1 MAKTKFIMDR
+1 MGKTKFIMNKP
-11 AEDEL
+11 EDEL

-97 AAKDLSD
+97 VASDLSD

-119 QIKEQ
+119 QIKGQ

-131 VNADTVEQLIRGKLY
+131 VNADTVEQLIRGKVY

-152 DKRLWSCTNTSGEK
+152 NKRLWSCTNTSGEK

-174 MAEGMSAADM
+174 MAEGMGAAEM

-215 YSGGLDYE
+215 YSSGLDYE

-235 AQIETINTRKV
+235 SQIETINTRKV

-265 DLCNSRDGHIFIVDK
+265 DLCNERDGHIFIVDK
-280 EDIPL
+280 EDIAL

-322 NSGAMDKIP
+322 NSGAMNKIP
-331 EYKGLGGTA
+331 EYKGLGGTKQPA
-340 KTKPKTT
+340 KSI
-347 RVKTTT
+347 
-353 TKKKTATTKTTK
+353 KKTIK
-365 KTTTTAQGGIYTPE
+365 KAVKQRGIYTEE

-414 APLDVQ
+414 APLEVQ
-420 DIYLSIGEFQRT
+420 DMYLSIGKFQRT
-432 NSTGGAFYSLGDKKI
+432 NSTGGAFYSPTDKKI
-447 HMSLKDDR
+447 HMSLKDER
-455 NLRIRYFGEKHRYDV
+455 NLRIQFGEKHRYDV
-470 LFHEWGHLIDD
+470 LFHEWGHMIDD
-481 QGVTK
+481 QATPDDFKMYRFSGG
-486 RSKEYKF
+486 SEPMYN
-493 ADGKELMFAKITMD
+493 KITLKN
-507 TAVKPTGLAQS
+507 AIKPTGLAQS
-518 FERDMNNWKAKWV
+518 FERDMKNWQAKWV
-531 EEKFQ
+531 QEKFH
-536 GKKTLADTPAPLVNG
+536 GKKTLENTPAALVNG
-551 KFADFLQQN
+551 KFADFLHDN
-560 EVFTIALQDAARGMS
+560 EVFTIALQDAAKGMS
-575 KGAVKTK
+575 AGAVKTK
-582 WGHDTNYYTRNAV
+582 WGHDAKYYTRNQD
-595 GNINEYEAACIE
+595 GNISAYESACIE

-617 SSMTQPETRKFL
+617 SNMTQPETRKFL

-637 KSYEKI
+637 KSYDKI
-643 VKKTLKTIKK
+643 VKDTLKQFKK

>member
-1 MAKTKFIMDR
+1 MGRTEFDGNRNTQNAID
-11 AEDEL
+11 
-16 NENQR
+16 
-21 EYLKTLNNQLRNKP
+21 YLKTLNGQLNNKP
-35 RELTKKQQQQ
+35 KELTKKQQQQ

-67 DSKAVKNLTAAYSQQ
+67 DNKAVKNLTAAYSQQ

-111 LLMGDGYQ
+111 LLMGDGYK
-119 QIKEQ
+119 QIKDQ

-131 VNADTVEQLIRGKLY
+131 VNADTVDQIVRGKVY
-146 EDRKGL
+146 EKGKGL
-152 DKRLWSCTNTSGEK
+152 DKTLWKATSKSGEK
-166 IEDAVASC
+166 IENAVASC

-215 YSGGLDYE
+215 FSGGLDYE

-235 AQIETINTRKV
+235 AQIETINTKKV
-246 NPYMGGVKWH
+246 NPYMGGVQWH

-265 DLCNSRDGHIFIVDK
+265 DACNALDGRLFIIDK

-297 WMINGKE
+297 WMINGKK
-304 ATPEEIAKDMR
+304 ATPEDIAKDMR

-331 EYKGLGGTA
+331 EYKGLGGTKQPA
-340 KTKPKTT
+340 KTI
-347 RVKTTT
+347 
-353 TKKKTATTKTTK
+353 KKTIKRAVK
-365 KTTTTAQGGIYTPE
+365 QRGIYTEE

-414 APLDVQ
+414 APLEVQ
-420 DIYLSIGEFQRT
+420 DMYLSIGKFQRT
-432 NSTGGAFYSLGDKKI
+432 NSTGGAFYSPTDKKI
-447 HMSLKDDR
+447 HMSLKDER
-455 NLRIRYFGEKHRYDV
+455 NLRIQFGEKHRYDV
-470 LFHEWGHLIDD
+470 LFHEWGHMIDD
-481 QGVTK
+481 QATPDDFKMYRFSGG
-486 RSKEYKF
+486 SEPMYS
-493 ADGKELMFAKITMD
+493 KITLKN
-507 TAVKPTGLAQS
+507 AIKPTGLAQA

-531 EEKFQ
+531 EEKFH
-536 GKKTLADTPAPLVNG
+536 GKKTLDNTPAPLVNG
-551 KFADFLQQN
+551 KFADFLHDN
-560 EVFTIALQDAARGMS
+560 EVFTIALQDAAKGMS
-575 KGAVKTK
+575 AGAVKTK
-582 WGHDTNYYTRNAV
+582 WGHDAKYYTRNQD
-595 GNINEYEAACIE
+595 GNISAYESACIE

-637 KSYEKI
+637 KSYDKL
-643 VKKTLKTIKK
+643 VKDTLKQFKK

>member
-1 MAKTKFIMDR
+1 MGRTEFSGVGNTQNSID
-11 AEDEL
+11 
-16 NENQR
+16 
-21 EYLKTLNNQLRNKP
+21 YFKTLNGQLNNKP

-82 IYDELLKVVMKYNSQ
+82 IYDELLKVVMKYNSKV
-97 AAKDLSD
+97 ATDLAD

-111 LLMGDGYQ
+111 LLMGDGYK
-119 QIKEQ
+119 QIKDQ

-131 VNADTVEQLIRGKLY
+131 VNADTVEQVIRGKLY

-174 MAEGMSAADM
+174 MAEGMGAAEM
-184 AENLKQFA
+184 AQNLKEFA

-203 IREKLGSGYARK
+203 IREKLGSGYAGK

-235 AQIETINTRKV
+235 SQIETINTRKV

-340 KTKPKTT
+340 KPKAKTT
-347 RVKTTT
+347 RIKTTKDT
-353 TKKKTATTKTTK
+353 IKKTTKTTNK
-365 KTTTTAQGGIYTPE
+365 AAKQKGGIYTEE
-379 ERAAKYTELHE
+379 ERAAKYAELHE

-420 DIYLSIGEFQRT
+420 DMYLSIGKFQRT
-432 NSTGGAFYSLGDKKI
+432 NSTGGAFYSPTDKKI
-447 HMSLKDDR
+447 HMSLKDER
-455 NLRIRYFGEKHRYDV
+455 NLRINNFGEKHRYDV
-470 LFHEWGHLIDD
+470 LFHEWGHMIDD
-481 QGVTK
+481 QGTPDDFK
-486 RSKEYKF
+486 MYRFSGGSEPMYS
-493 ADGKELMFAKITMD
+493 KITLKN
-507 TAVKPTGLAQS
+507 AIKPTGLAQS

-531 EEKFQ
+531 EEKFH
-536 GKKTLADTPAPLVNG
+536 GTKTLENTPAPLVNG
-551 KFADFLQQN
+551 KFADFLHDN
-560 EVFTIALQDAARGMS
+560 EVYTIALQDAAKGMS
-575 KGAVKTK
+575 AGAVKTK
-582 WGHDTNYYTRNAV
+582 WGHDAKYYTRNQD
-595 GNINEYEAACIE
+595 GNISAYESACVE
-607 VSSELWAEIS
+607 VSSELWAEIN

-637 KSYEKI
+637 KSYDKL
-643 VKKTLKTIKK
+643 VKDTLKQFKK

>member
-1 MAKTKFIMDR
+1 MARTEFSGNRNTQNAID
-11 AEDEL
+11 
-16 NENQR
+16 
-21 EYLKTLNNQLRNKP
+21 YIKTLNSQLNSKP

-51 KAYMDTINRGI
+51 NAYMDIINRNI
-62 KNAYG
+62 RSAYG
-67 DSKAVKNLTAAYSQQ
+67 DSKVVKNLTLAYSQQ
-82 IYDELLKVVMKYNSQ
+82 IYDELQKVIMKYNTQ
-97 AAKDLSD
+97 AATQIAD

-119 QIKEQ
+119 QIKDQ

-131 VNADTVEQLIRGKLY
+131 VNKDTVEQLIRGKVY
-146 EDRKGL
+146 EDGKGL
-152 DKRLWSCTNTSGEK
+152 DKRLWKATTTSGAK

-174 MAEGMSAADM
+174 MAEGMGAADM
-184 AENLKQFA
+184 AQNLKEFA

-203 IREKLGSGYARK
+203 IREKLGSYYASRYK
-215 YSGGLDYE
+215 GGLDYE

-265 DLCNSRDGHIFIVDK
+265 DLCNERDGHIFIVDK
-280 EDIPL
+280 DDIPL

-304 ATPEEIAKDMR
+304 ATPEEIAKDMK

-340 KTKPKTT
+340 KPKTKTT
-347 RVKTTT
+347 RIKPTKT
-353 TKKKTATTKTTK
+353 KAATTKTTK
-365 KTTTTAQGGIYTPE
+365 KAAKQKGGIYTEE
-379 ERAAKYTELHE
+379 ERAAKYAELHQ
-390 TLKKQI
+390 TLKAEI
-396 SKTNKKYTTE
+396 RTTNKKYTTE

-420 DIYLSIGEFQRT
+420 DMYLSIGEFQRT
-432 NSTGGAFYSLGDKKI
+432 NSNGGAYYSPNDRKI
-447 HMSLKDDR
+447 HMSFKDER
-455 NLRIRYFGEKHRYDV
+455 NLRINNFGEKHRYDV
-470 LFHEWGHLIDD
+470 LFHEWGHMIDD
-481 QGVTK
+481 QGAGDNVRNYRFSGGSQPMYT
-486 RSKEYKF
+486 
-493 ADGKELMFAKITMD
+493 KITLKN
-507 TAVKPTGLAQS
+507 AIKPTGLAQS

-531 EEKFQ
+531 EEKFH
-536 GKKTLADTPAPLVNG
+536 GKKTLDNTPAPLVNG
-551 KFADFLQQN
+551 KFADFLHEN
-560 EVFTIALQDAARGMS
+560 ELYTIALQDAAKGMS
-575 KGAVKTK
+575 LGAVKTR
-582 WGHDTNYYTRNAV
+582 WGHDLNYYTRNA
-595 GNINEYEAACIE
+595 NRKITQYESACIE
-607 VSSELWAEIS
+607 VSSELWAEIN

-637 KSYEKI
+637 KSYDKM
-643 VKKTLKTIKK
+643 VKDVLKEYKKKK

>member
-1 MAKTKFIMDR
+1 MGRTEFDGNRNTQNAID
-11 AEDEL
+11 
-16 NENQR
+16 
-21 EYLKTLNNQLRNKP
+21 YLKTLNGQLNNKP
-35 RELTKKQQQQ
+35 KELTKKQQQQ

-119 QIKEQ
+119 QIKDQ

-131 VNADTVEQLIRGKLY
+131 VNADTVEQIVQGKLY
-146 EDRKGL
+146 EGRKGL
-152 DKRLWSCTNTSGEK
+152 DKTLWNATSKSGEK

-184 AENLKQFA
+184 AENLKEFA

-215 YSGGLDYE
+215 YSSGLDYE

-304 ATPEEIAKDMR
+304 ATPEEIAKDMK

-322 NSGAMDKIP
+322 NSGAMNKIP
-331 EYKGLGGTA
+331 EYKGLGGTKAPA
-340 KTKPKTT
+340 KSI
-347 RVKTTT
+347 
-353 TKKKTATTKTTK
+353 KKTIK
-365 KTTTTAQGGIYTPE
+365 KAVKQRGIYTEE

-414 APLDVQ
+414 APLEVQ
-420 DIYLSIGEFQRT
+420 DMYLSIGKFQRT
-432 NSTGGAFYSLGDKKI
+432 NSTGGAFYSPTDKKI
-447 HMSLKDDR
+447 HMSLKDER
-455 NLRIRYFGEKHRYDV
+455 NLRIQFGEKHRYDV
-470 LFHEWGHLIDD
+470 LFHEWGHMIDD
-481 QGVTK
+481 QATPDDFKMYRFSGG
-486 RSKEYKF
+486 SEPMYS
-493 ADGKELMFAKITMD
+493 KITLKN
-507 TAVKPTGLAQS
+507 AIKPTGLAQS
-518 FERDMNNWKAKWV
+518 FERDMKNWQAKWV
-531 EEKFQ
+531 QEKFH
-536 GKKTLADTPAPLVNG
+536 GKKTLENTPAALVNG
-551 KFADFLQQN
+551 KFADFLHDN
-560 EVFTIALQDAARGMS
+560 EVFTIALQDAAKGMS
-575 KGAVKTK
+575 AGAVKTK
-582 WGHDTNYYTRNAV
+582 WGHDAKYYTRNQD
-595 GNINEYEAACIE
+595 GNISAYESACIE

-637 KSYEKI
+637 KSYDKI
-643 VKKTLKTIKK
+643 VKDTLKQFKK

>member
-1 MAKTKFIMDR
+1 MARTEFDGNRNTQNAID
-11 AEDEL
+11 
-16 NENQR
+16 
-21 EYLKTLNNQLRNKP
+21 YLKTLNGQLNNKP
-35 RELTKKQQQQ
+35 KELTKKQQQQ

-67 DSKAVKNLTAAYSQQ
+67 DDKALKNLTAAYSQQ

-97 AAKDLSD
+97 VASDLSD

-111 LLMGDGYQ
+111 LLMGDGYK
-119 QIKEQ
+119 QIKDQ

-131 VNADTVEQLIRGKLY
+131 VNADTVEQIIRGKVY
-146 EDRKGL
+146 EDGKGL
-152 DKRLWSCTNTSGEK
+152 DKRLWKSVSASGEK

-174 MAEGMSAADM
+174 MAEGMGAAEM

-203 IREKLGSGYARK
+203 IREKLGSYYAGR

-235 AQIETINTRKV
+235 SQIETINTRKV

-304 ATPEEIAKDMR
+304 ATPEEIAKDMK

-340 KTKPKTT
+340 KPKVVKPKTT
-347 RVKTTT
+347 KRT
-353 TKKKTATTKTTK
+353 TK
-365 KTTTTAQGGIYTPE
+365 QRGIYTTE
-379 ERAAKYTELHE
+379 ERAAKYVELKQTLHTEL
-390 TLKKQI
+390 K
-396 SKTNKKYTTE
+396 SRNKKYTVE
-406 GILEALKQ
+406 GVLDRLKQ
-414 APLDVQ
+414 APEEIQ
-420 DIYLSIGEFQRT
+420 DLYLTVGKFKRT
-432 NSTGGAFYSLGDKKI
+432 SSSGGAYYQPSDKQI
-447 HMSLKDDR
+447 HMSLSDDK
-455 NLRIRYFGEKHRYDV
+455 NLRLRYFEEKYRYNV

-481 QGVTK
+481 QGTPDEP
-486 RSKEYKF
+486 RMYKF
-493 ADGKELMFAKITMD
+493 SGGSEPMYARITLKN
-507 TAVKPTGLAQS
+507 AVKPTGLAQA

-531 EEKFQ
+531 EEKFH
-536 GKKTLADTPAPLVNG
+536 GKKTLDNTPAPLVNG
-551 KFADFLQQN
+551 KFADFLHAN
-560 EVFTIALQDAARGMS
+560 EVHTIALQDAARGMS
-575 KGAVKTK
+575 AGAVKTK
-582 WGHDTNYYTRNAV
+582 WGHDAKYYTRRQD
-595 GNINEYEAACIE
+595 GNISAYESACIE

-617 SSMTQPETRKFL
+617 SNMTQPETRKFL

-637 KSYEKI
+637 KSYDKI
-643 VKKTLKTIKK
+643 VKDTLKQFKK

>member
-1 MAKTKFIMDR
+1 MAKTQFIMNKPKDK
-11 AEDEL
+11 L
-16 NENQR
+16 NANQR
-21 EYLKTLNNQLRNKP
+21 EYLDTLNNQLRNKP

-51 KAYMDTINRGI
+51 KAYMDTINKGI

-67 DSKAVKNLTAAYSQQ
+67 DNKAVKNLTAAYSQQ

-97 AAKDLSD
+97 VASDLSD

-131 VNADTVEQLIRGKLY
+131 VNADTVDQIVRGKLY
-146 EDRKGL
+146 EGRKGL
-152 DKRLWSCTNTSGEK
+152 DKTLWNATSKSGEK

-174 MAEGMSAADM
+174 MAEGMSAAEM
-184 AENLKQFA
+184 SENLKQFA

-235 AQIETINTRKV
+235 AQIETINTKKV
-246 NPYMGGVKWH
+246 NPYMGGVQWH

-265 DLCNSRDGHIFIVDK
+265 DACNALDGRLFIIDK

-297 WMINGKE
+297 WMINGKK
-304 ATPEEIAKDMR
+304 ATPEDIAKDMR

-322 NSGAMDKIP
+322 NSGTMDKIP

-340 KTKPKTT
+340 KPKVVKPKTT
-347 RVKTTT
+347 KRA
-353 TKKKTATTKTTK
+353 TK
-365 KTTTTAQGGIYTPE
+365 QRGIYTEE

-414 APLDVQ
+414 APLEVQ
-420 DIYLSIGEFQRT
+420 DMYLSIGKFQRT
-432 NSTGGAFYSLGDKKI
+432 NSTGGAFYSPTDKKI
-447 HMSLKDDR
+447 HMSLKDER
-455 NLRIRYFGEKHRYDV
+455 NLRIQFGEKHRYDV
-470 LFHEWGHLIDD
+470 LFHEWGHMIDD
-481 QGVTK
+481 QATPDDFKMYRFSGG
-486 RSKEYKF
+486 SEPMYS
-493 ADGKELMFAKITMD
+493 KITLKN
-507 TAVKPTGLAQS
+507 AIKPTGLAQA

-531 EEKFQ
+531 EEKFH
-536 GKKTLADTPAPLVNG
+536 GKKTLDNTPAPLVNG
-551 KFADFLQQN
+551 KFADFLHDN
-560 EVFTIALQDAARGMS
+560 EVFTIALQDAAKGMS
-575 KGAVKTK
+575 AGAVKTK
-582 WGHDTNYYTRNAV
+582 WGHDAKYYTRNQD
-595 GNINEYEAACIE
+595 GNISAYESACIE

-637 KSYEKI
+637 KSYDKL
-643 VKKTLKTIKK
+643 VKDTLKQFKK

>member
-1 MAKTKFIMDR
+1 MGRTEFDGNRNTQNAID
-11 AEDEL
+11 
-16 NENQR
+16 
-21 EYLKTLNNQLRNKP
+21 YLKTLNGQLNNKP
-35 RELTKKQQQQ
+35 KELTKKQQQQ

-67 DSKAVKNLTAAYSQQ
+67 DNKAVKNLTAAYSQQ
-82 IYDELLKVVMKYNSQ
+82 IYNELLKVVMKYNSKV
-97 AAKDLSD
+97 ATDLAD

-111 LLMGDGYQ
+111 LLMGDGYK
-119 QIKEQ
+119 QIKDQ

-131 VNADTVEQLIRGKLY
+131 VNADTVEQVIRGKLY
-146 EDRKGL
+146 QDRKGL

-184 AENLKQFA
+184 AENLKEFA

-215 YSGGLDYE
+215 YSSGLDYE

-304 ATPEEIAKDMR
+304 ATPEEIAKDMK

-322 NSGAMDKIP
+322 NSGAMNKIP
-331 EYKGLGGTA
+331 EYKGLGGTKTPA
-340 KTKPKTT
+340 KSI
-347 RVKTTT
+347 
-353 TKKKTATTKTTK
+353 KKTIK
-365 KTTTTAQGGIYTPE
+365 KAVKQRGIYTTE
-379 ERAAKYTELHE
+379 ERAAKYTELE
-390 TLKKQI
+390 QVLKKQI

-414 APLDVQ
+414 APLEVQ
-420 DIYLSIGEFQRT
+420 DMYLSIGKFQRT
-432 NSTGGAFYSLGDKKI
+432 NSTGGAFYSPTDKKI
-447 HMSLKDDR
+447 HMSLKDER
-455 NLRIRYFGEKHRYDV
+455 NLRIQFGEKHRYDV
-470 LFHEWGHLIDD
+470 LFHEWGHMIDD
-481 QGVTK
+481 QATPDDFKMYRFSGG
-486 RSKEYKF
+486 SEPMYS
-493 ADGKELMFAKITMD
+493 KITLKN
-507 TAVKPTGLAQS
+507 AIKPTGLAQA

-531 EEKFQ
+531 EEKFH
-536 GKKTLADTPAPLVNG
+536 GKKTLDNTPAPLVNG
-551 KFADFLQQN
+551 KFADFLHDN
-560 EVFTIALQDAARGMS
+560 EVFTIALQDAAKGMS
-575 KGAVKTK
+575 AGAVKTK
-582 WGHDTNYYTRNAV
+582 WGHDTKYYTRNQD
-595 GNINEYEAACIE
+595 GNISAYESACIE

-617 SSMTQPETRKFL
+617 SNMTQPETRKFL

-637 KSYEKI
+637 KSYDKL
-643 VKKTLKTIKK
+643 VKDTLKQFKK

>member
-1 MAKTKFIMDR
+1 MAKTQFIMNKP
-11 AEDEL
+11 EDKL
-16 NENQR
+16 NNNQR
-21 EYLKTLNNQLRNKP
+21 EYLDTLNNQLRNKS

-67 DSKAVKNLTAAYSQQ
+67 DSKAVKNLTVAYSQQ
-82 IYDELLKVVMKYNSQ
+82 IYDELLKVVMKYNSKV
-97 AAKDLSD
+97 ANDLAD

-111 LLMGDGYQ
+111 LLMGDGYK
-119 QIKEQ
+119 QIKDQ

-131 VNADTVEQLIRGKLY
+131 VNADTVEQIVQGKLY
-146 EDRKGL
+146 EKRRGL
-152 DKRLWSCTNTSGEK
+152 DKTLWSCTDKSGVK

-174 MAEGMSAADM
+174 MAEGMGAAEM
-184 AENLKQFA
+184 AQNLKEFA

-215 YSGGLDYE
+215 FSGGLDYE

-235 AQIETINTRKV
+235 AQIETINTKKV
-246 NPYMGGVKWH
+246 NPYMGGVQWH

-265 DLCNSRDGHIFIVDK
+265 DACNALDGRLFIIDK

-297 WMINGKE
+297 WMINGKK
-304 ATPEEIAKDMR
+304 ATPEDIAKDMR

-331 EYKGLGGTA
+331 EYKGLGGTKAPA
-340 KTKPKTT
+340 KSI
-347 RVKTTT
+347 
-353 TKKKTATTKTTK
+353 KKTIK
-365 KTTTTAQGGIYTPE
+365 KAVKQRGIYTEE

-414 APLDVQ
+414 APLEVQ
-420 DIYLSIGEFQRT
+420 DMYLSIGKFQRT
-432 NSTGGAFYSLGDKKI
+432 NSTGGAFYSPTDKKI
-447 HMSLKDDR
+447 HMSLKDER
-455 NLRIRYFGEKHRYDV
+455 NLRIQFGEKHRYDV
-470 LFHEWGHLIDD
+470 LFHEWGHMIDD
-481 QGVTK
+481 QATPDDFKMYRFSGG
-486 RSKEYKF
+486 SEPMYN
-493 ADGKELMFAKITMD
+493 KITLKN
-507 TAVKPTGLAQS
+507 AIKPTGLAQS
-518 FERDMNNWKAKWV
+518 FERDMKNWQAKWV
-531 EEKFQ
+531 QEKFH
-536 GKKTLADTPAPLVNG
+536 GKKTLENTPAALVNG
-551 KFADFLQQN
+551 KFADFLHDN

-575 KGAVKTK
+575 AGAVKTK
-582 WGHDTNYYTRNAV
+582 WGHDGKYYTRNQD
-595 GNINEYEAACIE
+595 GNISAYESACIE

-617 SSMTQPETRKFL
+617 SNMTQPETRKFL

-637 KSYEKI
+637 KSYDKI
-643 VKKTLKTIKK
+643 VKDTLKQFKK

>member
-1 MAKTKFIMDR
+1 
-11 AEDEL
+11 
-16 NENQR
+16 
-21 EYLKTLNNQLRNKP
+21 
-35 RELTKKQQQQ
+35 
-45 IIQVYK
+45 
-51 KAYMDTINRGI
+51 
-62 KNAYG
+62 
-67 DSKAVKNLTAAYSQQ
+67 
-82 IYDELLKVVMKYNSQ
+82 MKYNSKV
-97 AAKDLSD
+97 ANDLAD

-111 LLMGDGYQ
+111 LLMGDGYK
-119 QIKEQ
+119 QIKDQ

-131 VNADTVEQLIRGKLY
+131 VNADTVEQVIRGKLY

-174 MAEGMSAADM
+174 MAEGMGAAEM

-215 YSGGLDYE
+215 YSSGLDYE

-235 AQIETINTRKV
+235 SQIETINTRKV

-265 DLCNSRDGHIFIVDK
+265 DLCNERDGHIFIVDK

-322 NSGAMDKIP
+322 NSGAMNKIP
-331 EYKGLGGTA
+331 EYKGLGGT
-340 KTKPKTT
+340 KTP
-347 RVKTTT
+347 
-353 TKKKTATTKTTK
+353 TKSIKKTIKRAVK
-365 KTTTTAQGGIYTPE
+365 QRGIYTEE

-420 DIYLSIGEFQRT
+420 DMYLSIGEFQRT
-432 NSTGGAFYSLGDKKI
+432 NSTGGAFYSPTDKKI
-447 HMSLKDDR
+447 HMSLKDER
-455 NLRIRYFGEKHRYDV
+455 NLRIQFGEKHRYDV
-470 LFHEWGHLIDD
+470 LFHEWGHMIDD
-481 QGVTK
+481 QATPDDFKMYRFSGG
-486 RSKEYKF
+486 SEPMYN
-493 ADGKELMFAKITMD
+493 KITLKN
-507 TAVKPTGLAQS
+507 AIKPTGLAQS
-518 FERDMNNWKAKWV
+518 FERDMKNWQAKWV
-531 EEKFQ
+531 QEKFH
-536 GKKTLADTPAPLVNG
+536 GKKTLENTPAALVNG
-551 KFADFLQQN
+551 KFADFLHDN
-560 EVFTIALQDAARGMS
+560 EVFTIALQDAAKGMS
-575 KGAVKTK
+575 AGAVKTK
-582 WGHDTNYYTRNAV
+582 WGHDLKYYTRNQD
-595 GNINEYEAACIE
+595 GNISAYESACIE

-617 SSMTQPETRKFL
+617 SNMTQPETRKFL

-637 KSYEKI
+637 KSYDKI
-643 VKKTLKTIKK
+643 VKDTLKQFKK

>member
-1 MAKTKFIMDR
+1 MAKTQFIMNKPKDK
-11 AEDEL
+11 L
-16 NENQR
+16 NANQR
-21 EYLKTLNNQLRNKP
+21 EYLDTLNNQLRNKP

-51 KAYMDTINRGI
+51 KAYMDTINKGI

-104 INKQMMQ
+104 TNKQLMQ

-119 QIKEQ
+119 QIKDQ

-131 VNADTVEQLIRGKLY
+131 VNADTVEQLIRGKVY

-215 YSGGLDYE
+215 YSSGLDYE

-304 ATPEEIAKDMR
+304 ATPEEIAKDMK

-322 NSGAMDKIP
+322 NSGAMNKIP
-331 EYKGLGGTA
+331 EYKGLGGTKAPA
-340 KTKPKTT
+340 KSI
-347 RVKTTT
+347 
-353 TKKKTATTKTTK
+353 KKTIK
-365 KTTTTAQGGIYTPE
+365 KAVKQRGIYTEE

-414 APLDVQ
+414 APLEVQ
-420 DIYLSIGEFQRT
+420 DMYLSIGKFQRT
-432 NSTGGAFYSLGDKKI
+432 NSTGGAFYSPTDKKI
-447 HMSLKDDR
+447 HMSLKDER
-455 NLRIRYFGEKHRYDV
+455 NLRIQFGEKHRYDV
-470 LFHEWGHLIDD
+470 LFHEWGHMIDD
-481 QGVTK
+481 QATPDDFKMYRFSGG
-486 RSKEYKF
+486 SEPMYN
-493 ADGKELMFAKITMD
+493 KITLKN
-507 TAVKPTGLAQS
+507 AIKPTGLAQS
-518 FERDMNNWKAKWV
+518 FERDMKNWQAKWV
-531 EEKFQ
+531 QEKFH
-536 GKKTLADTPAPLVNG
+536 GKKTLENTPAALVNG
-551 KFADFLQQN
+551 KFADFLHDN
-560 EVFTIALQDAARGMS
+560 EVFTIALQDAAKGMS
-575 KGAVKTK
+575 AGAVKTK
-582 WGHDTNYYTRNAV
+582 WGHDAKYYTRNQD
-595 GNINEYEAACIE
+595 GNISAYESACIE

-637 KSYEKI
+637 KSYDKL
-643 VKKTLKTIKK
+643 VKDTLKQFKK

>member
-1 MAKTKFIMDR
+1 MAKTQFTVDIPVDK
-11 AEDEL
+11 L
-16 NENQR
+16 NQNTID
-21 EYLKTLNNQLRNKP
+21 YLNTLNVQLRNKP

-82 IYDELLKVVMKYNSQ
+82 IYDELLKVVMKYNSKV
-97 AAKDLSD
+97 ATDLAD

-111 LLMGDGYQ
+111 LLMGDGYK
-119 QIKEQ
+119 QIKDQ

-131 VNADTVEQLIRGKLY
+131 VNADTVEQVIRGKLY

-174 MAEGMSAADM
+174 MAEGMGAAEM
-184 AENLKQFA
+184 AQNLKEFA

-235 AQIETINTRKV
+235 SQIETINTRKV

-265 DLCNSRDGHIFIVDK
+265 DLCNERDGHIFIVDK

-322 NSGAMDKIP
+322 NSGAMNKIP
-331 EYKGLGGTA
+331 EYKGLGGTKQPA
-340 KTKPKTT
+340 KSI
-347 RVKTTT
+347 
-353 TKKKTATTKTTK
+353 KKTIK
-365 KTTTTAQGGIYTPE
+365 KAVKQRGIYTEE

-414 APLDVQ
+414 APLEVQ
-420 DIYLSIGEFQRT
+420 DMYLSIGKFQRT
-432 NSTGGAFYSLGDKKI
+432 NSTGGAFYSPTDKKI
-447 HMSLKDDR
+447 HMSLKDER
-455 NLRIRYFGEKHRYDV
+455 NLRIQFGEKHRYDV
-470 LFHEWGHLIDD
+470 LFHEWGHMIDD
-481 QGVTK
+481 QATPDDFKMYRFSGG
-486 RSKEYKF
+486 SEPMYN
-493 ADGKELMFAKITMD
+493 KITLKN
-507 TAVKPTGLAQS
+507 AIKPTGLAQS
-518 FERDMNNWKAKWV
+518 FERDMKNWQAKWV
-531 EEKFQ
+531 QEKFH
-536 GKKTLADTPAPLVNG
+536 GKKTLENTPAALVNG
-551 KFADFLQQN
+551 KFADFLHDN
-560 EVFTIALQDAARGMS
+560 EVFTIALQDAAKGMS
-575 KGAVKTK
+575 AGAVKTK
-582 WGHDTNYYTRNAV
+582 WGHDAKYYTRNQD
-595 GNINEYEAACIE
+595 GNISAYESACIE

-617 SSMTQPETRKFL
+617 SNMTQPETRKFL

-637 KSYEKI
+637 KSYDKI
-643 VKKTLKTIKK
+643 VKDTLKQFKK

>member
-1 MAKTKFIMDR
+1 MARTEFDGNRNTQNAID
-11 AEDEL
+11 
-16 NENQR
+16 
-21 EYLKTLNNQLRNKP
+21 YLKTLNGQLNNKP
-35 RELTKKQQQQ
+35 KELTKKQQQQ

-97 AAKDLSD
+97 VASDLSD

-119 QIKEQ
+119 QIKGQ

-131 VNADTVEQLIRGKLY
+131 VNADTVEQLIRGKVY

-152 DKRLWSCTNTSGEK
+152 NKRLWSCTNTSGEK

-174 MAEGMSAADM
+174 MAEGMGAAEM

-215 YSGGLDYE
+215 YSSGLDYE

-235 AQIETINTRKV
+235 SQIETINTRKV

-265 DLCNSRDGHIFIVDK
+265 DLCNERDGHIFIVDK

-322 NSGAMDKIP
+322 NSGAMNKIP
-331 EYKGLGGTA
+331 EYKGLGGTKQPA
-340 KTKPKTT
+340 KSI
-347 RVKTTT
+347 
-353 TKKKTATTKTTK
+353 KKTIK
-365 KTTTTAQGGIYTPE
+365 KAVKQRGIYTEE

-414 APLDVQ
+414 APLEVQ
-420 DIYLSIGEFQRT
+420 DMYLSIGKFQRT
-432 NSTGGAFYSLGDKKI
+432 NSTGGAFYSPTDKKI
-447 HMSLKDDR
+447 HMSLKDER
-455 NLRIRYFGEKHRYDV
+455 NLRIQFGEKHRYDV
-470 LFHEWGHLIDD
+470 LFHEWGHMIDD
-481 QGVTK
+481 QATPDDFKMYRFSGG
-486 RSKEYKF
+486 SEPMYN
-493 ADGKELMFAKITMD
+493 KITLKN
-507 TAVKPTGLAQS
+507 AIKPTGLAQS
-518 FERDMNNWKAKWV
+518 FERDMKNWQAKWV
-531 EEKFQ
+531 QEKFH
-536 GKKTLADTPAPLVNG
+536 GKKTLENTPAALVNG
-551 KFADFLQQN
+551 KFADFLHDN
-560 EVFTIALQDAARGMS
+560 EVFTIALQDAAKGMS
-575 KGAVKTK
+575 AGAVKTK
-582 WGHDTNYYTRNAV
+582 WGHDAKYYTRNQD
-595 GNINEYEAACIE
+595 GNISAYESACIE

-617 SSMTQPETRKFL
+617 SNMTQPETRKFL

-637 KSYEKI
+637 KSYDKI
-643 VKKTLKTIKK
+643 VKDTLKQFKK

>member
-1 MAKTKFIMDR
+1 MGRTEFSGVGNTQNSID
-11 AEDEL
+11 
-16 NENQR
+16 
-21 EYLKTLNNQLRNKP
+21 YFKTLNGQLNNKP

-82 IYDELLKVVMKYNSQ
+82 IYDELLKVVMKYNSKV
-97 AAKDLSD
+97 ATDLAD

-111 LLMGDGYQ
+111 LLMGDGYK
-119 QIKEQ
+119 QIKDQ

-131 VNADTVEQLIRGKLY
+131 VNADTVEQVIRGKLY

-174 MAEGMSAADM
+174 MAEGMGAAEM
-184 AENLKQFA
+184 AQNLKEFA

-340 KTKPKTT
+340 KPKTKTT
-347 RVKTTT
+347 RIKTTKDT
-353 TKKKTATTKTTK
+353 IKKTTKTTNK
-365 KTTTTAQGGIYTPE
+365 AAKQKGGIYTEE
-379 ERAAKYTELHE
+379 ERAAKYAELHE

-420 DIYLSIGEFQRT
+420 DMYLSIGKFQRT
-432 NSTGGAFYSLGDKKI
+432 NSTGGAFYSPTDKKI
-447 HMSLKDDR
+447 HMSLKDER
-455 NLRIRYFGEKHRYDV
+455 NLRINNFGEKHRYDV
-470 LFHEWGHLIDD
+470 LFHEWGHMIDD
-481 QGVTK
+481 QGTLDDFK
-486 RSKEYKF
+486 MYRFSGGSEPMYS
-493 ADGKELMFAKITMD
+493 KITLKN
-507 TAVKPTGLAQS
+507 AIKPTGLAQS
-518 FERDMNNWKAKWV
+518 FERDMNNWKTKWV
-531 EEKFQ
+531 EEKFH
-536 GKKTLADTPAPLVNG
+536 GTKTLENTPAPLVNG
-551 KFADFLQQN
+551 KFADFLHDN
-560 EVFTIALQDAARGMS
+560 EVYTIALQDAAKGMS
-575 KGAVKTK
+575 AGGVKTK
-582 WGHDTNYYTRNAV
+582 WGHDAKYYTRNQD
-595 GNINEYEAACIE
+595 GNISAYESACIE

-617 SSMTQPETRKFL
+617 SNMTQPETRKFL

-637 KSYEKI
+637 KSYDKL
-643 VKKTLKTIKK
+643 VKDTLKQFKK

>member
-1 MAKTKFIMDR
+1 MGRTEFSGVGNTQNSID
-11 AEDEL
+11 
-16 NENQR
+16 
-21 EYLKTLNNQLRNKP
+21 YFKTLNGQLNNKP

-82 IYDELLKVVMKYNSQ
+82 IYDELLKVVMKYNSKV
-97 AAKDLSD
+97 ATDLAD
-104 INKQMMQ
+104 VNKQMMQ
-111 LLMGDGYQ
+111 LLMGDGYK
-119 QIKEQ
+119 QIKDQ
-124 VDKLVDI
+124 VDKLVDV
-131 VNADTVEQLIRGKLY
+131 VNADTVEQVIRGKLY

-235 AQIETINTRKV
+235 AQIETINTKRV
-246 NPYMGGVKWH
+246 NPYMGGVQWH

-265 DLCNSRDGHIFIVDK
+265 DACNALDGRLFIIDK

-297 WMINGKE
+297 WMINGKK
-304 ATPEEIAKDMR
+304 ATPEDIAKDMR

-331 EYKGLGGTA
+331 EYKGLGGTKTPA
-340 KTKPKTT
+340 KSI
-347 RVKTTT
+347 
-353 TKKKTATTKTTK
+353 KKTIK
-365 KTTTTAQGGIYTPE
+365 KAVKQRGIYTEE

-420 DIYLSIGEFQRT
+420 DMYLSIGEFQRT

-447 HMSLKDDR
+447 HMSLKDER

-481 QGVTK
+481 QGVAK

-551 KFADFLQQN
+551 KFADFLDQN
-560 EVFTIALQDAARGMS
+560 EVFTVALQDAARGMS

-617 SSMTQPETRKFL
+617 SNMTQPETRKFL

-637 KSYEKI
+637 KSYDKI
-643 VKKTLKTIKK
+643 VKDTLKQFKKK

>member
-1 MAKTKFIMDR
+1 MAKTQFIMNKPKDK
-11 AEDEL
+11 L
-16 NENQR
+16 NANQR
-21 EYLKTLNNQLRNKP
+21 EYLDTLNNQLRNKP

-51 KAYMDTINRGI
+51 KAYMDTINKGI

-82 IYDELLKVVMKYNSQ
+82 IYDELLKVVMKYNSKV
-97 AAKDLSD
+97 ATDLAD
-104 INKQMMQ
+104 VNKQMMQ

-184 AENLKQFA
+184 AENLKEFA

-215 YSGGLDYE
+215 YSSGLDYE

-235 AQIETINTRKV
+235 SQIETINTRKV

-322 NSGAMDKIP
+322 NSGAMNKIP
-331 EYKGLGGTA
+331 EYKGLGGTKTPA
-340 KTKPKTT
+340 KTIK
-347 RVKTTT
+347 RAVK
-353 TKKKTATTKTTK
+353 
-365 KTTTTAQGGIYTPE
+365 QRGIYTIE
-379 ERAAKYTELHE
+379 ERAAKYTELE
-390 TLKKQI
+390 QVLKKQI

-414 APLDVQ
+414 APLEVQ
-420 DIYLSIGEFQRT
+420 DMYLSIGKFQRT
-432 NSTGGAFYSLGDKKI
+432 NSTGGAFYSPTDKKI
-447 HMSLKDDR
+447 HMSLKDER
-455 NLRIRYFGEKHRYDV
+455 NLRIQFGEKHRYDV
-470 LFHEWGHLIDD
+470 LFHEWGHMIDD
-481 QGVTK
+481 QATPDDFKMYRFSGG
-486 RSKEYKF
+486 SEPMYN
-493 ADGKELMFAKITMD
+493 KITLKN
-507 TAVKPTGLAQS
+507 AIKPTGLAQS
-518 FERDMNNWKAKWV
+518 FERDMKNWQAKWV
-531 EEKFQ
+531 QEKFH
-536 GKKTLADTPAPLVNG
+536 GKKTLENTPAALVNG
-551 KFADFLQQN
+551 KFADFLHDN
-560 EVFTIALQDAARGMS
+560 EVFTIALQDAAKGMS
-575 KGAVKTK
+575 AGAVKTK
-582 WGHDTNYYTRNAV
+582 WGHDAKYYTRNQD
-595 GNINEYEAACIE
+595 GNISAYESACIE

-617 SSMTQPETRKFL
+617 SNMTQPETRKFL

-637 KSYEKI
+637 KSYDKI
-643 VKKTLKTIKK
+643 VKDTLKQFKKK

>member
-1 MAKTKFIMDR
+1 MAKTKFTSDTKS
-11 AEDEL
+11 DNGL
-16 NENQR
+16 

-82 IYDELLKVVMKYNSQ
+82 IYDELLKVVMKYNSKV
-97 AAKDLSD
+97 ANDLAD

-111 LLMGDGYQ
+111 LLMGDGYK
-119 QIKEQ
+119 QIKDQ

-131 VNADTVEQLIRGKLY
+131 VNADTVEQLIRGKVY

-174 MAEGMSAADM
+174 MAEGMSAAEM

-203 IREKLGSGYARK
+203 IREKLGSYYAGR
-215 YSGGLDYE
+215 YSSGLDYE

-235 AQIETINTRKV
+235 SQIETINTRKV

-280 EDIPL
+280 DDIPL

-331 EYKGLGGTA
+331 EYKGLGGTKTPA
-340 KTKPKTT
+340 KSI
-347 RVKTTT
+347 
-353 TKKKTATTKTTK
+353 KKTIK
-365 KTTTTAQGGIYTPE
+365 KAVKQRGIYTEE
-379 ERAAKYTELHE
+379 ERAAKYTELHQV
-390 TLKKQI
+390 LKKQI

-414 APLDVQ
+414 APLEVQ
-420 DIYLSIGEFQRT
+420 DMYLSIGKFQRT
-432 NSTGGAFYSLGDKKI
+432 NSTGGAFYSPTDKKI
-447 HMSLKDDR
+447 HMSLKDER
-455 NLRIRYFGEKHRYDV
+455 NLRIQFGEKHRYDV
-470 LFHEWGHLIDD
+470 LFHEWGHMIDD
-481 QGVTK
+481 QATPDDFKMYRFSGG
-486 RSKEYKF
+486 SEPMYN
-493 ADGKELMFAKITMD
+493 KITLKN
-507 TAVKPTGLAQS
+507 AIKPTGLAQS
-518 FERDMNNWKAKWV
+518 FERDMKNWQAKWV
-531 EEKFQ
+531 QEKFH
-536 GKKTLADTPAPLVNG
+536 GKKTLENTPAALVNG
-551 KFADFLQQN
+551 KFADFLHDN
-560 EVFTIALQDAARGMS
+560 EVFTIALQDAAKGMS
-575 KGAVKTK
+575 AGAVKTK
-582 WGHDTNYYTRNAV
+582 WGHDAKYYTRNQD
-595 GNINEYEAACIE
+595 GNISAYESACIE

-617 SSMTQPETRKFL
+617 SNMTQPETRKFL

-637 KSYEKI
+637 KSYDKI
-643 VKKTLKTIKK
+643 VKDTLKQFKK